1 MVCLACTTVLLGPD
15 PSFKVEQA
23 ISQPCRA
30 AKRLTGFAVRHDPPR
45 FSCTCYLFT
54 VQESLGQ
61 NSRLEDARKSDH
73 FERIPAC
80 WLCLHLLS
88 ALKLTC

>member
-45 FSCTCYLFT
+45 FLARVISSPYKSPLAKTAGWKMHERAIILRGYQLVGFACTC
-54 VQESLGQ
+54 
-61 NSRLEDARKSDH
+61 
-73 FERIPAC
+73 
-80 WLCLHLLS
+80 
-88 ALKLTC
+88 